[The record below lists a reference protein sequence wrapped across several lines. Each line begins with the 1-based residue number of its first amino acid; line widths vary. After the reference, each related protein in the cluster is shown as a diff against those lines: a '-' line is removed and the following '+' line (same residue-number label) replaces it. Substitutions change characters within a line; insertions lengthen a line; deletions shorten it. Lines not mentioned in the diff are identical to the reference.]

1 MERLRSHAGLGAI
14 AVATGLLP
22 RGEIM
27 PANQN
32 DAHDLKMR
40 LGWCAKR
47 LAWPVFTPTQQEP
60 TMATT
65 NDASTNDSTM
75 LFLFCGSDYYV
86 IDDYNAR
93 DVYAGPI
100 RIAQTWPELKQ
111 YTATSGADGAAR
123 GTFATDLDAVYYEAT
138 SKRLVF
144 FKGASCVI
152 ADYSSG
158 RKPTWESGLITDYYQ
173 VNVSG
178 AAVSFADSLDGA
190 VVGRSSSPNVAGDL
204 FLIKK
209 GQYAAGPSKPPLK
222 GSPMPLTYASTKT
235 QAGWPVPTDD
245 DTTVAAEYVYPP
257 GSQVWESTL
266 FVTHRRNSQSAGD
279 YQVMFY
285 TSTQKNAAPDRL
297 WPGFMGAPIDA
308 AVRLDP
314 SMCRH
319 GSGDPGSGSPDSGG
333 PDSDNPHSGNPH
345 DGTGHPL
352 CCQLP
357 AILQT
362 ICNMTALLNKV
373 VDACYP
379 PSSWP
384 KHPYPSGCGNDGHK
398 GCGGCSGRHT
408 EGDGRRAG
416 GGSET
421 GAETEDHATP

>member
-1 MERLRSHAGLGAI
+1 
-14 AVATGLLP
+14 
-22 RGEIM
+22 
-27 PANQN
+27 
-32 DAHDLKMR
+32 
-40 LGWCAKR
+40 
-47 LAWPVFTPTQQEP
+47 
-60 TMATT
+60 MATT
-65 NDASTNDSTM
+65 NNASTKDSTM
-75 LFLFCGSDYYV
+75 LFLFCGSNYYV
-86 IDDYNAR
+86 IDDYHAR

-100 RIAQTWPELKQ
+100 RITETWPELKRH
-111 YTATSGADGAAR
+111 TAAPAGDGAAR
-123 GTFATDLDAVYYEAT
+123 GTFASDLDAVYYETT

-144 FKGASCVI
+144 FKGASCVV
-152 ADYSSG
+152 ADYSLG
-158 RKPTWESGLITDYYQ
+158 QEPTWESGLITDYYQ
-173 VNVSG
+173 VAGSS
-178 AAVSFADSLDGA
+178 ATVSFADGIDGA
-190 VVGRSSSPNVAGDL
+190 VVGRSSNPNVAGDL

-209 GQYAAGPSKPPLK
+209 GQYAAGPSKPPQK
-222 GSPMPLTYASTKT
+222 GHPMPLTYSSTKT

-266 FVTHRRNSQSAGD
+266 FLTHHEGSQSPGD

-285 TSTQKNAAPDRL
+285 TSTQKDARPNEL
-297 WPGFMGAPIDA
+297 WPSFNGAPIDA

-319 GSGDPGSGSPDSGG
+319 GSGDPHSGG
-333 PDSDNPHSGNPH
+333 PDSGDPHSGGPDSNNPHSGKPH
-345 DGTGHPL
+345 DGTGHSL

-398 GCGGCSGRHT
+398 GCGGCSGKHAD
-408 EGDGRRAG
+408 GDRSRGDRSG
-416 GGSET
+416 GGLEGGS
-421 GAETEDHATP
+421 GH